1 LNGEGTRS
9 SIAKKHNLNL
19 AQYMIVCP
27 KVFNT
32 ENINFMA
39 SHSIRLSDDSRGLIA
54 INPKFSKLITALR
67 GAVFNE
73 YKLDKEESVHNDP
86 IDTFLILCTF
96 FKFKSS
102 GDY

>member
-1 LNGEGTRS
+1 
-9 SIAKKHNLNL
+9 
-19 AQYMIVCP
+19 MIVCST
-27 KVFNT
+27 VFNT
-32 ENINFMA
+32 MNINFIA
-39 SHSIRLSDDSRGLIA
+39 SHCKRLPDDSRGLIK

-73 YKLDKEESVHNDP
+73 YKLDKEESVHDDL
-86 IDTFLILCTF
+86 IDTFLMLCTF